1 MSEKSEQFHFNPYSF
16 AILSCGVSALGY
28 RFVARKFLML
38 FVSAGALWLLV
49 AMALLDRW
57 RAADDSTGDASVPGR
72 RRMFRGI
79 VVALGLVTFI
89 STWYLIVA
97 LDPSLR

>member
-1 MSEKSEQFHFNPYSF
+1 
-16 AILSCGVSALGY
+16 
-28 RFVARKFLML
+28 ML

-57 RAADDSTGDASVPGR
+57 RAADDSMGDASVPGR

>member
-1 MSEKSEQFHFNPYSF
+1 MSEKSEQFHFNPYSL
-16 AILSCGVSALGY
+16 AILCAGISAPGY
-28 RFVARKFLML
+28 AFIAHKFLML

>member
-1 MSEKSEQFHFNPYSF
+1 LQESDDFRFNPYSL
-16 AILSCGVSALGY
+16 AILCAGVSALGY
-28 RFVARKFLML
+28 AFVAHKFLML

-57 RAADDSTGDASVPGR
+57 RAGDVSVPGKK
-72 RRMFRGI
+72 RMFRGI